1 MTNNN
6 GIEIYIE
13 KDTLSTLNSI
23 EELIIDGKE
32 FERYGQKTARLTL
45 IKNYLKK
52 WSNLTNI
59 RRLVIFQVAPVF
71 LKKCDLFTFFFY
83 F

>member
-1 MTNNN
+1 MDLVQMADKRDVEKNRNFKYMTNNN

-23 EELIIDGKE
+23 EELIIDGKGI
-32 FERYGQKTARLTL
+32 ERYGQKTARLTL

-52 WSNLTNI
+52 
-59 RRLVIFQVAPVF
+59 
-71 LKKCDLFTFFFY
+71 
-83 F
+83 